1 MFDHALPTGLE
12 VHCDKC
18 NIVIPSDSPRPAG
31 GDCEF
36 VATHK
41 LAWFNPNET
50 IAGQFCMAAA
60 AWSLIYHEPLTASL
74 CPASTEYHRQFKDE
88 RKSHYVGSE
97 ARRAMASVHIEAAL
111 TPILD
116 DVKAESRRQ
125 RDEWLYQEE
134 IGDAS

>member
-18 NIVIPSDSPRPAG
+18 NLVVPSDAPRPAG

-60 AWSLIYHEPLTASL
+60 AWSLIYHEPLSKSVH
-74 CPASTEYHRQFKDE
+74 PESSEYLRQFKLE
-88 RKSHYVGSE
+88 RSSHYAQSTARQAMTSEQVAAERGHKRDGHLYPLEGSE
-97 ARRAMASVHIEAAL
+97 CH
-111 TPILD
+111 
-116 DVKAESRRQ
+116 
-125 RDEWLYQEE
+125 
-134 IGDAS
+134 